1 MGVTEDVARE
11 YPHVVFEGLDHDM
24 TGASY
29 GASIPLQRAL
39 SPSSDVLLAF
49 QMNGEE
55 LPRDH
60 GFPLRV
66 IVPGVVGARSV
77 KVRWDCA

>member
-1 MGVTEDVARE
+1 
-11 YPHVVFEGLDHDM
+11 
-24 TGASY
+24 
-29 GASIPLQRAL
+29 
-39 SPSSDVLLAF
+39 VLLAF